1 MDVFHWAI
9 EIHIFLK
16 VLVLWRLSCVLF
28 WALSRRRF
36 LLRKW
41 WAPDHSARMNWRAI
55 PLPTQCALIF
65 CTGIMCILSYLFS
78 LWLYS
83 IESRWCT
90 LERIGYSMW
99 NAGTWKGDCRP
110 EQTRVFGY
118 WENYTGWLI
127 FWIRNILWRSCVIVA
142 NWNIPERFALK
153 IWNWSD
159 GTRWSRE
166 FAWRN
171 IEVRHNIRSQ
181 AASGWDLYDL
191 MVCWTLND
199 RWNGHGGAMSSLH
212 REVKLK
218 LYTDEQFKMSENIWC
233 AQWLMGRP
241 YL

>member
-1 MDVFHWAI
+1 
-9 EIHIFLK
+9 
-16 VLVLWRLSCVLF
+16 
-28 WALSRRRF
+28 
-36 LLRKW
+36 
-41 WAPDHSARMNWRAI
+41 
-55 PLPTQCALIF
+55 
-65 CTGIMCILSYLFS
+65 MCILSYLFS

-171 IEVRHNIRSQ
+171 IEVRHNRRSQ
-181 AASGWDLYDL
+181 TVSGWDRKFRW
-191 MVCWTLND
+191 VCD
-199 RWNGHGGAMSSLH
+199 FNGLSDCKRPMEWSWWDEVFPASKVEAEILFAAKNSGDQIKIA
-212 REVKLK
+212 EAVKL
-218 LYTDEQFKMSENIWC
+218 LFCTILCRLHLSSRTHLMDMLCVLERDGI
-233 AQWLMGRP
+233 QWSWP
-241 YL
+241 AF